1 MGTTSANQQPMTGT
15 NEQPSHARYLVV
27 GLIASGAVSLYI
39 TRHVLAVTNEEI
51 KRELSIGS
59 TEMGAVMSLFSLGY
73 LLFQVPGGWLGQK
86 IGTRMTMPGLSTVW
100 SLCTVVTAAVSSL
113 GAMIASRFVFGL
125 AQAGL
130 VPNSAKVVKDWFP
143 VAIRGKASSVCAMAM
158 SLGGVITISLTS
170 YLLKDHGWR
179 EIFRAYSLVGVV
191 WAIAFYFFFRT

>member
-1 MGTTSANQQPMTGT
+1 MQEELNFN
-15 NEQPSHARYLVV
+15 NEQFGYLYS
-27 GLIASGAVSLYI
+27 A
-39 TRHVLAVTNEEI
+39 
-51 KRELSIGS
+51 
-59 TEMGAVMSLFSLGY
+59 FSFGY

-86 IGTRMTMPGLSTVW
+86 IGTRMTMPGLSIVW

-170 YLLKDHGWR
+170 YLLNDHGWR

-191 WAIAFYFFFRT
+191 WAIAFYFFFRTMF